1 MRKEIL
7 ASGLTL
13 EQELIVIQ
21 HNELLKQL
29 TEEEAKALLTERL
42 VSDFKSANK
51 PCEFSAEIAK
61 MVEQVQ
67 KMNDEISSC

>member
-1 MRKEIL
+1 MAKEIL

-13 EQELIVIQ
+13 EQELLVIQ

-42 VSDFKSANK
+42 VSDFKAANK
-51 PCEFSAEIAK
+51 PCEFSSEIAK

-67 KMNDEISSC
+67 KMNDEISS